1 MKINLLILLVF
12 VVVSSFGQTP
22 VEKTVTVQL
31 GQKLMLEFDKP
42 EVKITTWDKKEI
54 LIKGTA
60 SINRGEN
67 DNAFELLV
75 TTTGPQIKIASNIK
89 DKENLPQRIVI
100 KKGDTEYFF
109 KAKDF
114 NDPEVQKFLDQNG
127 REYSYISSGVVVEVK
142 LEVFVPR
149 GMETSVLSKYGVV
162 EVVGFE
168 APLTIDSK
176 YGGVDISVTPA
187 TTGQLTA
194 RSRYGEILTN
204 LGVHFDQR
212 GPDKTDKWTEITA
225 KVGTGSRYEIESKYG
240 NVYLRKPKN

>member
-1 MKINLLILLVF
+1 MKFNFAILLACIT
-12 VVVSSFGQTP
+12 VVSLAQTP
-22 VEKTVTVQL
+22 VEKTVPVQA
-31 GQKLMLEFDKP
+31 GQKLMLDFDRP
-42 EVKITTWDKKEI
+42 EVRISTWDKKEI

-89 DKENLPQRIVI
+89 DKESLPQRIVI

-142 LEVFVPR
+142 LEVFVPK

-204 LGVHFDQR
+204 LGINFDQR

>member
-1 MKINLLILLVF
+1 MKIYLQILLVF
-12 VVVSSFGQTP
+12 VVVSSLGQTP
-22 VEKTVTVQL
+22 VEKTVPVL
-31 GQKLMLEFDKP
+31 AAQKLMLEFDKP

-75 TTTGPQIKIASNIK
+75 TTTGPQIKIVSNIK

-109 KAKDF
+109 KAKDY

-127 REYSYISSGVVVEVK
+127 HEYSYMSNGVVVEVK
-142 LEVFVPR
+142 LEVFVPK
-149 GMETSVLSKYGVV
+149 GIETNLLSKYGMV
-162 EVVGFE
+162 EVVNFE
-168 APLTIDSK
+168 APLTINSK

-204 LGVHFDQR
+204 LGVQFDQR
-212 GPDKTDKWTEITA
+212 GPDKNDKWTEITA
-225 KVGTGSRYEIESKYG
+225 KVGMGSRYEIESKYG

>member
-89 DKENLPQRIVI
+89 DKENLPQRIM
-100 KKGDTEYFF
+100 DWF
-109 KAKDF
+109 ARDF
-114 NDPEVQKFLDQNG
+114 N
-127 REYSYISSGVVVEVK
+127 
-142 LEVFVPR
+142 
-149 GMETSVLSKYGVV
+149 MTSCPLSL
-162 EVVGFE
+162 
-168 APLTIDSK
+168 PT
-176 YGGVDISVTPA
+176 
-187 TTGQLTA
+187 
-194 RSRYGEILTN
+194 
-204 LGVHFDQR
+204 
-212 GPDKTDKWTEITA
+212 
-225 KVGTGSRYEIESKYG
+225 
-240 NVYLRKPKN
+240 NVYMPWDNM